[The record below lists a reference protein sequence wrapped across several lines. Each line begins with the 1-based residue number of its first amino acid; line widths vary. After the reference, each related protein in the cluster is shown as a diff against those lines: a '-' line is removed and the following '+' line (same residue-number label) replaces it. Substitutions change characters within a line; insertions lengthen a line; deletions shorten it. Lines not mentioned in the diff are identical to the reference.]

1 MNTDLKPCPFCGSPA
16 RLSALNGTGH
26 FAFAYIECSGC
37 PAHMTHD
44 THDMP
49 GAKLP
54 DLMEAVVAN
63 WNRRSEPKKEEEA
76 EPEEGN
82 AQ

>member
-1 MNTDLKPCPFCGSPA
+1 MSTDLKPCPFCGSPA
-16 RLSALNGTGH
+16 RLSTLNGRRIR
-26 FAFAYIECSGC
+26 FAYIECGGC
-37 PAHMTHD
+37 PASMTRD

-63 WNRRSEPKKEEEA
+63 WNRRAEPKKEEGP